1 MHQLKVCFLT
11 AFRTCFFILF
21 SIYTRVLVAL
31 KYSPIHFIILELIHV
46 CVPFSLL
53 FLFSVM
59 CSLISLPA
67 GSPVLSEL
75 FCLPETGKSM

>member
-1 MHQLKVCFLT
+1 VLFDSFKNLFFHSLFNLYSLCSGGFKVF
-11 AFRTCFFILF
+11 
-21 SIYTRVLVAL
+21 
-31 KYSPIHFIILELIHV
+31 SPIHFIILELIHV

-59 CSLISLPA
+59 CSLISLPV
-67 GSPVLSEL
+67 GSPMLSEL